1 MTRVDRAKEFRA
13 AAVLA
18 AQGATD
24 FVTGLHDPYEVI
36 FTIKDKKLVAI
47 AVGEGKE
54 NMFMTDEQFAAFT
67 KEIIDTQSMGVD
79 AISGA
84 TIDSQAITGGL
95 MTAFSHKTS

>member
-1 MTRVDRAKEFRA
+1 M
-13 AAVLA
+13 
-18 AQGATD
+18 
-24 FVTGLHDPYEVI
+24 FVQGLHDPYEVI

>member
-1 MTRVDRAKEFRA
+1 
-13 AAVLA
+13 
-18 AQGATD
+18 
-24 FVTGLHDPYEVI
+24 
-36 FTIKDKKLVAI
+36 
-47 AVGEGKE
+47 
-54 NMFMTDEQFAAFT
+54 MFMTDEQFAAFT